1 MAPYEEGDIMAI
13 ANLVRAVEEPQLR
26 SDVPELQSGDTVR
39 VHLRVIEGNR
49 ERIQPFEGIVIRM
62 NSQGINRSFT
72 VRRIATGGVGVERSF
87 LLHSPR
93 IERIE
98 VIRHNVVRR
107 KNLYYMRG
115 LRGKAARL
123 KERRD

>member
-1 MAPYEEGDIMAI
+1 MSVAP
-13 ANLVRAVEEPQLR
+13 LVRAVEEEHLR
-26 SDVPELQSGDTVR
+26 EDIPELEPGDSVR
-39 VHLRVIEGNR
+39 VHAKVVEGTR
-49 ERIQPFEGIVIRM
+49 ERVQVFEGIVIRLHG
-62 NSQGINRSFT
+62 SGVNRNFT
-72 VRRIATGGVGVERSF
+72 VRRIAHNVGVERTY

-93 IERIE
+93 LDKIE
-98 VIRHNVVRR
+98 VVRHNRVRR

>member
-1 MAPYEEGDIMAI
+1 MASAI
-13 ANLVRAVEEPQLR
+13 LVRAVEEQQLR
-26 SDVPELQSGDTVR
+26 TDVPTLESGDMVR

-49 ERIQPFEGIVIRM
+49 ERVQPFEGLVIRLR
-62 NSQGINRSFT
+62 GAGLKRAFT
-72 VRRIATGGVGVERSF
+72 VRRLASGGVGVERSF

-93 IERIE
+93 IDKIE
-98 VIRHNVVRR
+98 VLRHHIVRR

-115 LRGKAARL
+115 RTGKAARL

>member
-1 MAPYEEGDIMAI
+1 MAT
-13 ANLVRAVEEPQLR
+13 LVRAVEEEQLR
-26 SDVPELQSGDTVR
+26 TDVPPIQSGDQIR
-39 VHLRVIEGNR
+39 VHLKVVEGNR
-49 ERIQPFEGIVIRM
+49 ERVQAFEGLVIRLH
-62 NSQGINRSFT
+62 GAGLKRAFT
-72 VRRIATGGVGVERSF
+72 VRRIAAGGVGVERSF

-93 IERIE
+93 IDKIE
-98 VIRHNVVRR
+98 ILRHHIVRR